1 MKKNEYILYFIIIY
15 ILLNMVLF
23 PQIYINAT
31 LNGITAWAI
40 NVLPSLLPF
49 VFFTKIITNLN
60 QNKKKKLLFEKP
72 TRYLFNTPAIS
83 LYTFFTS
90 IISGYPVGAKMTAD
104 LYEGGKI
111 SKSEAFKM
119 SSFCST
125 SGPMFIIGA
134 VGVGMLKN
142 VAYGYII
149 FFSHII
155 GAFIN
160 GIIYKNLKLK
170 NDKKNTENEKITSK
184 INFSNIVL
192 DSALSLISV
201 GVIIAIFFVVI
212 TSLSPILNLFS
223 SGVASFLAGLI
234 EITKGCN
241 DISFSLSGITCILSC
256 TFVISFGGFST
267 AIQSLTMLNKLEMP
281 LWLFLLQKLT
291 HAICSTLIAL
301 IIFFI
306 FL

>member
-1 MKKNEYILYFIIIY
+1 MKKNEYIFYFIIIY

-111 SKSEAFKM
+111 SKSEAFRM

-160 GIIYKNLKLK
+160 GIIYRNLKLK

-241 DISFSLSGITCILSC
+241 DISFSLSGLTCILSC

>member
-111 SKSEAFKM
+111 SKSEAFRM

-160 GIIYKNLKLK
+160 GIIYRNLKLK

>member
-1 MKKNEYILYFIIIY
+1 
-15 ILLNMVLF
+15 MVLF

-111 SKSEAFKM
+111 SKSEAFRM

-160 GIIYKNLKLK
+160 GIIYINLKLK

-212 TSLSPILNLFS
+212 TSFSPILNLFS

>member
-111 SKSEAFKM
+111 SKSEAFRM

-142 VAYGYII
+142 IAYGYII

-160 GIIYKNLKLK
+160 GIIYRNLKLK
-170 NDKKNTENEKITSK
+170 NDKKNTEKEKITSK

-241 DISFSLSGITCILSC
+241 DISFSLSGLTCILSC